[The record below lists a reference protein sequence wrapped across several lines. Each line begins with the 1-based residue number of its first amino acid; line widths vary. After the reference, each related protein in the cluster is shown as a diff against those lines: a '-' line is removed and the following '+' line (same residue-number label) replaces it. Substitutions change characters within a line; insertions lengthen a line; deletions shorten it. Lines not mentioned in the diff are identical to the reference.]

1 MNRDAEI
8 HRLRSKGAKIA
19 DLAARFNLSKAR
31 VSVICKTQA
40 GLLAAG
46 ADMPARMEAAKL
58 ELSKWRA
65 INMEHAATLAEL
77 RGRRLTGELISR
89 DEVRDMFTRV
99 FSSFR
104 QAIREM
110 DRRYGPEAA
119 EFLIAAERAAL
130 STAQV
135 GIPKAEKE
143 RVTVRVQYGPDD
155 K

>member
-99 FSSFR
+99 FSSYR
-104 QAIREM
+104 QSIREL

-119 EFLIAAERAAL
+119 LLVIEAERRAL
-130 STAQV
+130 
-135 GIPKAEKE
+135 
-143 RVTVRVQYGPDD
+143 RVEVSGNDALASQEALHGTNEGPGA
-155 K
+155 